1 MFIASA
7 DLVEG
12 IADALHGDGGPVIQG
27 AGHELEVRGAYVA
40 VDALHLRELWAWPAQ
55 PRPLCE
61 KEPPCSA
68 VRERG

>member
-1 MFIASA
+1 M
-7 DLVEG
+7 
-12 IADALHGDGGPVIQG
+12 QG
-27 AGHELEVRGAYVA
+27 AGHELEVGRAYVA

-68 VRERG
+68 KASTINAATVTRVAEQE